1 MVYNGRPFLYL
12 FSISTCYAICFDK
25 LLILI
30 VQLKCSSMYT
40 PIHLVNLTCSILFS
54 FIDISALSVLYF
66 YPFGVNIMKCYLMKV
81 FSIKSY

>member
-1 MVYNGRPFLYL
+1 MGGL
-12 FSISTCYAICFDK
+12 FFICLAFSTCYAICFDK

-81 FSIKSY
+81 F